1 MTTALK
7 RSTSTLSAPG
17 LPDVEVHETADEEM
31 FDCPPAWYLVLNAV
45 GMSVMT
51 ALTVAG
57 AFFFCLAS
65 PASITNHCWLWDSK
79 VTQALCTASTVAFW
93 TYPVVCC
100 VFVGLIFAK
109 NMMDARMY
117 YEFLLHKIFV
127 GYERRSLAKI
137 FNHATLPL
145 LLLYAVVAMTSIGWH
160 ANSRA
165 IEHSE
170 SKVQEYVYGYM
181 TYLTPV
187 ISFVATLVTKWT
199 VQYFLIPLCEF
210 LEDFKWAR
218 AHIDGSDCFPF
229 ASIHHGYLALE
240 HALDQ
245 LPEDD
250 PLELDTSQMVA
261 LVGHYCKE
269 HEKDKKLSGEIPSE
283 EGAKSPTPRT
293 LERVTKS
300 KLQLSDLVQKE
311 LEYSL
316 RNIIYWPVRLF
327 FHKRLKDERSK
338 EFQMI
343 SVAYIIGIGLS
354 TAYGLYV
361 LMCCTVTALQVE
373 YVVAADGNSAS
384 RILIRYFSLLQ
395 GRDLPAQEE
404 HSIEEDV
411 AKAFRYVTPHLR
423 AMAGH
428 LGPGM

>member
-1 MTTALK
+1 M
-7 RSTSTLSAPG
+7 STKTLSAPG
-17 LPDVEVHETADEEM
+17 LPVVEVHETANEEM

-65 PASITNHCWLWDSK
+65 PGSITNHCWLWDRTI
-79 VTQALCTASTVAFW
+79 TQALCTASTVAFW

-117 YEFLLHKIFV
+117 YEFLLHKVFV
-127 GYERRSLAKI
+127 GYERRSLGKI

-229 ASIHHGYLALE
+229 AAIHHGFLALE

-245 LPEDD
+245 LPEGD
-250 PLELDTSQMVA
+250 PLELDTAQLVA

-269 HEKDKKLSGEIPSE
+269 QEKDKKLSGEIESG
-283 EGAKSPTPRT
+283 EGATATTPRT
-293 LERVTKS
+293 VERVTQS
-300 KLQLSDLVQKE
+300 KLHLSALVEMEKE
-311 LEYSL
+311 YLL
-316 RNIIYWPVRLF
+316 RKIVYWPVRLF
-327 FHKRLKDERSK
+327 FHKRLKDERSR

-343 SVAYIIGIGLS
+343 SVAYIICIGLS
-354 TAYGLYV
+354 TMYGLYV

-373 YVVAADGNSAS
+373 YVLAADGISSS
-384 RILIRYFSLLQ
+384 RLLIKYFSLLK

-411 AKAFRYVTPHLR
+411 AKAFRYVTPHLKA
-423 AMAGH
+423 AMGH
-428 LGPGM
+428 LRPGM